1 MRCWTKRLVLFFWWG
16 LFISSTPSW
25 RGRIYG
31 RQAVLCVCDVE
42 ITWNWP
48 ELSAIRVLFAAIGK
62 HDKETS
68 LPTILRLIRTARPPA
83 DWWFPSAV
91 RLSLLFSIC
100 TVRLLTV
107 CWTHWLGY
115 RACVFFFLLLFRHW
129 KLPLLAKHKTE
140 FGRFT
145 TRTQNRLSINKTKR
159 KENTE

>member
-1 MRCWTKRLVLFFWWG
+1 MA
-16 LFISSTPSW
+16 
-25 RGRIYG
+25 G
-31 RQAVLCVCDVE
+31 RQCCVCDVE

-115 RACVFFFLLLFRHW
+115 RACVFFFLLFTFCFDIENFRFWLNTKRNSVDLQLGHKIVSRET
-129 KLPLLAKHKTE
+129 KLKEKK
-140 FGRFT
+140 
-145 TRTQNRLSINKTKR
+145 TQN
-159 KENTE
+159 NTTTQRISLVT